1 MGRLPAGQKLLRIG
15 DQLNRSERAALA
27 CEREMERRLGCL
39 ALLPRVGEHFS
50 GVVAGLNEHALFVEL
65 GQMPVEGMI
74 RVEDLGGDW
83 YQFDAR
89 RMALVG
95 EHSGA
100 LWRMGQQVD
109 VALTEVNLGRLEIR
123 LLPLALPQG
132 RDARRGPAGRTVRT
146 GKPRSDKPRNGK
158 TPADKTAR
166 RKTASDTSA
175 RNARTPTPTRRS
187 RTRKSS

>member
-1 MGRLPAGQKLLRIG
+1 
-15 DQLNRSERAALA
+15 
-27 CEREMERRLGCL
+27 MERRLGCL

-100 LWRMGQQVD
+100 LWRMEQQVD

-123 LLPLALPQG
+123 LLPLALPKGVTMRRGRSRPQG

-166 RKTASDTSA
+166 SKTASDTSA
-175 RNARTPTPTRRS
+175 RNARTPTTTRRS
-187 RTRKSS
+187 RTRKYS